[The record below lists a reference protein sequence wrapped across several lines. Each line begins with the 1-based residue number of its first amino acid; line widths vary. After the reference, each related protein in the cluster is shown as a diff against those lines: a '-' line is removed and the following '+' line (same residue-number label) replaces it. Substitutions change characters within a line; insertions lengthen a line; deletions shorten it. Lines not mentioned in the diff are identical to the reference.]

1 MTCINSRPKRKINGS
16 IKMKSIDSGAMVGKK
31 GLGRKIDARI
41 RITSINSRAIDHLR
55 AFQSDGTAQIT
66 KIQNKPNEDQSNA
79 KNKAKSIAAKKK
91 RSICVKPMKD
101 NRNLKAKKDNYVVDG
116 MLLSP
121 IKRKSTGLK
130 DNAFVSVA
138 FSTMQ
143 GWRPEM
149 EDTHNVILDVDKKL
163 VNMMF
168 FAVFDGHA
176 GQEVSR
182 ILKRRMLKEI
192 KQTDEFKSGYYGQ
205 ALKIGA
211 LEMDSKIN
219 KMFQGQTNTP
229 GSTANMVLIVE
240 NELYVANIG
249 DSRCVGSVN
258 GKSIALSI
266 DHKPSDTNERE
277 RILKAGGKLTAKS
290 DYLNLGKSFLATS
303 RAIGDFQFKRNK
315 ELSVSNQV
323 VSPLADVVHKTID
336 DTWDFIILA
345 CDGIWDV
352 MSNEEAI
359 EFVLNRIAQGKNPK
373 EVCIELC
380 NLCMCSEDNTTVV
393 LVCFLHNKPY
403 ESLIKRSQDIMNSNV
418 KGNSECRLS

>member
-1 MTCINSRPKRKINGS
+1 
-16 IKMKSIDSGAMVGKK
+16 
-31 GLGRKIDARI
+31 
-41 RITSINSRAIDHLR
+41 
-55 AFQSDGTAQIT
+55 
-66 KIQNKPNEDQSNA
+66 
-79 KNKAKSIAAKKK
+79 
-91 RSICVKPMKD
+91 
-101 NRNLKAKKDNYVVDG
+101 LKAKKDNYVVDG

-192 KQTDEFKSGYYGQ
+192 KQTDEFKSGNYGQ

-211 LEMDSKIN
+211 LEMDSKMN
-219 KMFQGQTNTP
+219 KMFQDQTNTP

-249 DSRCVGSVN
+249 DSRCVGCVN
-258 GKSIALSI
+258 GKPIALSI

-403 ESLIKRSQDIMNSNV
+403 ESLIKRCQDIMNSNV